1 MANSVRVATMASCR
15 YQMAIVYWLL
25 VFGLMYRWEPLA
37 YANQHPPQHHP
48 SQQQQQQ
55 QHSDGDVATGND
67 GALFI
72 AGQTPNDGFTCCSE
86 VQGSCKAACENLSLA
101 RIAADPSSREAKLVD
116 VRLYCPKQQLAFWH
130 CMNETMAGV
139 QRGAGWPGRICCPLA
154 MSIRCQNVCAT
165 GSSQDE
171 LRSGCRPSD
180 EQSLYGCLKRQEDGH
195 RCCSSART
203 AECLQ
208 ACGEV
213 FRRHQ
218 TPSRGLREQ
227 VLTACRSNNS
237 NVMQCIKGFIDVTF
251 SRNLKRYVPCC
262 DSSPEPQCRRVCHE
276 TLTVGESDTD
286 PYTVE
291 EMIDLLEHR
300 GGCGALM
307 PTEPLWRCF
316 LEADRQRK
324 VTGAGTGV
332 GGHQQQLNSNEVSR
346 INQIGMDSAKQH
358 CCLRAE
364 STRCRRLCS
373 TTYANEW
380 TTNLVDFEQECLTAP
395 EEHELRQCIDEV
407 DEPCELGC
415 DGLSFCSNF
424 NNRPTELFRSCRP
437 QSDMAART
445 DVQQWRQQGYVPFLG
460 VQLPMRN
467 QTECS
472 YEIWKSIACTLQI
485 KPCTKAHHT
494 NHICRQDCYEV
505 LKNCVDWQRMPE
517 GYTVASLCQQLAP
530 QNGSAPCISMGRF
543 QSTTLVGGAPGGGF
557 TRDPGTEATMLV
569 SPCRGNPCNATQVC
583 VANRDGTYGYRCE
596 NGCALGEASSY
607 LVPAGT
613 FVRIP
618 VSVNE
623 KGCLKVCRCGA
634 TGRIEKCQPLPCM
647 SYESCALAGKR
658 FAHLSH
664 FYVECNVCS
673 CFAEEITC
681 TKKQCH
687 VPGLTVDRAF
697 TSLPC
702 NCPPHYVP
710 VCGRNGNTYP
720 SACVA
725 KCAGVPEGD
734 IAFGPCRA
742 KNPCDQVDC
751 GPLSVC
757 LPDWNVCLSGMHKPC
772 PQYRCVNLTATNC
785 STITDVRDTSL
796 GYHATLCALV
806 LEGATFAYQEKYR
819 KHCETSRRRNQVCG
833 VNGVTYRSECH
844 AWSDYSTVDY
854 NGPCQ
859 EVGLISPTLEA
870 KCSSIK
876 CPKRKSQNCSPVL
889 PPGACCPVCGTA
901 LRIVYSRKQ
910 IDRGLYALKGGS
922 TDYLTLKSILR
933 SLEALL
939 QTVECRLSGQLTF
952 ENDLY
957 VIVETLVKGPSKLQT
972 QICAQEAERLVTL
985 VRTQSHRITSE
996 LNLSALTMA
1005 SLVSSGSGAH
1015 GRGPAHPLLYSSI
1028 VLTLA
1033 LWIYGWSVAIREY

>member
-1 MANSVRVATMASCR
+1 MLHSARVAPMATLRWR
-15 YQMAIVYWLL
+15 YRLAIVCGLL
-25 VFGLMYRWEPLA
+25 VFRWEPPMV
-37 YANQHPPQHHP
+37 YANLHPPP
-48 SQQQQQQ
+48 QQEQPA
-55 QHSDGDVATGND
+55 GDRTVTGNGGATID
-67 GALFI
+67 GGA
-72 AGQTPNDGFTCCSE
+72 AGASTEGFRCCAE
-86 VQGSCKAACENLSLA
+86 VQGSCRAACENLSLA
-101 RIAADPSSREAKLVD
+101 RIAADPGSREAKLVD
-116 VRLYCPKQQLAFWH
+116 VRMYCPAQQQLPFWR
-130 CMNETMAGV
+130 CMNETMASV
-139 QRGAGWPGRICCPLA
+139 QRGASWPGRICCPMA
-154 MSIRCQNVCAT
+154 MSVRCQHVCAT

-171 LRSGCRPSD
+171 LRPGCRPSD
-180 EQSLYGCLKRQEDGH
+180 EQSLFGCLKRQEDGH
-195 RCCSSART
+195 RCCGSART

-218 TPSRGLREQ
+218 TPSRALREQ
-227 VLTACRSNNS
+227 VLSACRSNNS
-237 NVMQCIKGFIDVTF
+237 NVMQCIRGFIDVTF
-251 SRNLKRYVPCC
+251 NRNLKRYVPCC
-262 DSSPEPQCRRVCHE
+262 DSAPEARCRSVCRE
-276 TLTVGESDTD
+276 TLTAGGSDTD

-291 EMIDLLEHR
+291 EMIDLLQHR

-307 PTEPLWRCF
+307 PTEAPWRCF
-316 LEADRQRK
+316 LEADRLH
-324 VTGAGTGV
+324 GASAAAAASR
-332 GGHQQQLNSNEVSR
+332 QQLNSNEVSR

-364 STRCRRLCS
+364 SVRCGRLCF

-395 EEHELRQCIDEV
+395 EEHALRQCIDEV

-424 NNRPTELFRSCRP
+424 NNRPTELFRSCRQP
-437 QSDMAART
+437 SDVAARA
-445 DVQQWRQQGYVPFLG
+445 DVQRWRQQGYVPFLG

-472 YEIWKSIACTLQI
+472 FEIWKSIACTLQI

-494 NHICRQDCYEV
+494 NHICRQDCHEV
-505 LKNCVDWQRMPE
+505 LKNCVDWDRMPE
-517 GYTVASLCQQLAP
+517 GYSVGALCQQLAP
-530 QNGSAPCISMGRF
+530 QNNTVPCISMGRF
-543 QSTTLVGGAPGGGF
+543 QPGLARGDLPSGEV
-557 TRDPGTEATMLV
+557 TDVALV
-569 SPCRGNPCNATQVC
+569 SPCRGNPCNVSQVC
-583 VANRDGTYGYRCE
+583 VANRDGTYGYRCVA
-596 NGCALGEASSY
+596 GCALGEASSY
-607 LVPAGT
+607 LVPVGT

-618 VSVNE
+618 VSVGQT
-623 KGCLKVCRCGA
+623 GCLKVCRCGA
-634 TGRIEKCQPLPCM
+634 GGRIEKCQPLPCI
-647 SYESCALAGKR
+647 SYETCSLAGRR

-702 NCPPHYVP
+702 NCPPQYMP

-725 KCAGVPEGD
+725 KCSGLADTD
-734 IAFGPCRA
+734 IEFGPCRA
-742 KNPCDQVDC
+742 RAACQRVDC
-751 GPLSVC
+751 GPLGVC

-772 PQYRCVNLTATNC
+772 PQHRCVNLTATNC
-785 STITDVRDTSL
+785 SSVTDVRDTNL
-796 GYHATLCALV
+796 GYHPTLCALV
-806 LEGATFAYQEKYR
+806 LERATFAYQEKYR

-833 VNGVTYRSECH
+833 VNGITYRSECE

-859 EVGLISPTLEA
+859 EVGLISAELEA
-870 KCSSIK
+870 KCSTIK
-876 CPKRKSQNCSPVL
+876 CPKRKSYTCNPVL
-889 PPGACCPVCGTA
+889 PPGACCPVCGTG

-910 IDRGLYALKGGS
+910 IDRGLYALKGQS
-922 TDYLTLKSILR
+922 TEYLTLKSILR

-957 VIVETLVKGPSKLQT
+957 VIVEPLGKSPTKLQA
-972 QICAQEAERLVTL
+972 QICAREAERLVTL

-1005 SLVSSGSGAH
+1005 SLVTSGGSGA
-1015 GRGPAHPLLYSSI
+1015 RSSSVPFLYSS
-1028 VLTLA
+1028 VLA
-1033 LWIYGWSVAIREY
+1033 LALGYMIGATRCH